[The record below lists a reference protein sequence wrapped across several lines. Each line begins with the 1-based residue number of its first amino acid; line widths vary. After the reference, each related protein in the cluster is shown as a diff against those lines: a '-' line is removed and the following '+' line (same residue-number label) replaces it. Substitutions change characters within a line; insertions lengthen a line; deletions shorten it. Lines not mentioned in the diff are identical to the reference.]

1 MDEAG
6 RQHTVTLS
14 TEELDALIELRAAKL
29 VEQKQKATAERPEQQ
44 ATSASGGRAEAP
56 QATVAF
62 HRALFR
68 TPEAAAAHRD
78 RGSSSDE
85 IPRRD
90 DRKGKAPRS
99 DASPERINRQFS
111 EAIL

>member
-14 TEELDALIELRAAKL
+14 SEELDALIELRAAKL
-29 VEQKQKATAERPEQQ
+29 VEQKQKAPAERAEQQ

-62 HRALFR
+62 PRALFR
-68 TPEAAAAHRD
+68 TPEAAATNRD

-85 IPRRD
+85 RPRRD
-90 DRKGKAPRS
+90 DRKEKAPEWIHRPS
-99 DASPERINRQFS
+99 ELIASSQKPS
-111 EAIL
+111 